1 MTAAERPPAGPGL
14 PPGWQLNTYEAVGS
28 TNDEARALAAA
39 GAPEGSVVWA
49 HSQQTGRGRRGRQ
62 WDSPPGNLYCSVLL
76 RPTGSPQRTGQ
87 LPFVVSLALARA
99 VAALAPELHLQVKW
113 PNDVLIGGAKISG
126 ILLEG
131 SVRPDGSCDW
141 VIIGTGINVAHFPE
155 GTEFPATSIAAAG
168 ASDVTVEA
176 LLEAYLAEL
185 SELLIVW
192 GRDGFAGIRRDW
204 ITRAWGMGH
213 PLVVRLED
221 ATLTGVFEDLDE
233 DGHLMLRLDSGEM
246 RRIAAGDVFF
256 PRA

>member
-1 MTAAERPPAGPGL
+1 MTAAERPHAGPNL
-14 PPGWQLNTYEAVGS
+14 PPGWRLITYEAVGS
-28 TNDEARALAAA
+28 TNDEARALATA
-39 GAPEGSVVWA
+39 GATDGSVVWA
-49 HSQQTGRGRRGRQ
+49 RTQQSGRGRRGRH
-62 WDSPPGNLYCSVLL
+62 WDSPQGNLYCSVLL

-99 VAALAPELHLQVKW
+99 VGALAPALDLQVKW

-141 VIIGTGINVAHFPE
+141 VIVGTGINVTHFPD
-155 GTEFPATSIAAAG
+155 GTEFPATSIADAG
-168 ASDVTVEA
+168 ASDVTVEM

-185 SELLIVW
+185 SALLIEW
-192 GRDGFAGIRRDW
+192 ERDGFAGIRRDW
-204 ITRAWGMGH
+204 MARAWGLGKA
-213 PLVVRLED
+213 LVVRLAD
-221 ATLTGVFEDLDE
+221 ATLTGVFEDLDD
-233 DGHLMLRLDSGEM
+233 DGHLMLRLDDGEL